1 MRVWTC
7 LVCLAL
13 ALPAVAQDCEEPYT
27 VDALLTNLA
36 ESEAALR
43 SNDFAS
49 ANTSASAMA
58 AGLGCLDDIIPSI
71 MLPRVFRAVG
81 GSMFV
86 GGDPDEAFLWLR
98 TAAQLDP
105 SFTYSPDQLPEGS
118 PVHSAWKLAML
129 EAEGE
134 SQSLDRDFA
143 DGSHF
148 LDGTMIQAP
157 TAVGDRFHI
166 YQRVLD
172 ETYTFL
178 IQGAEFPEEAFG
190 PIGEEPE
197 EVITEV
203 SPQDALVEAATAEV
217 EVEVEVDEPEDTVF
231 TPEAI
236 QSKAWPT
243 ERVVLVGA
251 GGASLAASGI
261 LWSMSA
267 SSRAKFDQSGTV
279 GDMDNFQAST
289 NTLFLSSA
297 ASAGVGAGLLGV
309 GVLFFV
315 VDGDP
320 RPTLDIR
327 F

>member
-13 ALPAVAQDCEEPYT
+13 ALPAVAQECEEPYT

-49 ANTSASAMA
+49 ANTSASTMA
-58 AGLGCLDDIIPSI
+58 VGLGCLDDIIPSI

-105 SFTYSPDQLPEGS
+105 SFTYAPDQLPEGS

-129 EAEGE
+129 EADGE
-134 SQSLDRDFA
+134 TQSVDREFG

-148 LDGTMIQAP
+148 LDGTMVQAP
-157 TAVGDRFHI
+157 AAMGDRFHI

-178 IQGAEFPEEAFG
+178 IQGAEFPEQAFG
-190 PIGEEPE
+190 PLGEEPE

-203 SPQDALVEAATAEV
+203 SAQDALVEAATAEV
-217 EVEVEVDEPEDTVF
+217 EVEEDEPEDTVF
-231 TPEAI
+231 TPEQV
-236 QSKAWPT
+236 QSKSWPA

-261 LWSMSA
+261 LWGMSA
-267 SSRAKFDQSGTV
+267 GSRSSFDQSGTV
-279 GDMDNFQAST
+279 SDMDKFQAST